1 MCLIVSTIIV
11 FPFINWKELLAISN
25 YLQKVEVLKHF
36 VVRLMCKNNQH
47 LVPLHLRRSLLTP
60 TSSYCKAEM
69 AEMDSLEEMAKMV
82 NQELMERKERKEIV
96 GTLVHQVLLDL
107 VLPGQPM

>member
-1 MCLIVSTIIV
+1 
-11 FPFINWKELLAISN
+11 
-25 YLQKVEVLKHF
+25 
-36 VVRLMCKNNQH
+36 
-47 LVPLHLRRSLLTP
+47 
-60 TSSYCKAEM
+60 M